1 MESEAQGKIRY
12 FNQREGMSAASN
24 ANILSFTAA
33 WLRQDS
39 ATEISEPC
47 HNSGPGPALMP
58 LH

>member
-1 MESEAQGKIRY
+1 MESEAQRKRRY
-12 FNQREGMSAASN
+12 FNKRQGTSAASN
-24 ANILSFTAA
+24 ANISSLTAA

-39 ATEISEPC
+39 AVEISEPC